1 MIDFH
6 KIYTTTPIDLV
17 VIFILFLNKYFR
29 SGIKLIT
36 QRKFCI
42 QLIFS
47 WDNDKLYSQEFSLK
61 FASNIKRLN

>member
-42 QLIFS
+42 QLNFS
-47 WDNDKLYSQEFSLK
+47 WDNDKLYS
-61 FASNIKRLN
+61 